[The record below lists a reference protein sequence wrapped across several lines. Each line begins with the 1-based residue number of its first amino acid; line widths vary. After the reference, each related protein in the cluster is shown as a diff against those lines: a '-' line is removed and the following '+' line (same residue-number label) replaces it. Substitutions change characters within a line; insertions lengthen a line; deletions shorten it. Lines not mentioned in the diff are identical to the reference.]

1 MTESHHQDDARRL
14 TESQVATALALD
26 RLELYLL
33 AAELRLGRYDPLTHL
48 LVFTAAEAEHM
59 ATRLGLPRPKF
70 AEELAGSLERVPEPS
85 GE

>member
-1 MTESHHQDDARRL
+1 MTESHHQDDVRRL

-48 LVFTAAEAEHM
+48 LVFTVAGAEHM

-70 AEELAGSLERVPEPS
+70 AEQLAGSLERVPEPS